1 MWLSPKELQKKMRE
15 ARAVIVV
22 VADHEKL
29 PQRKPR
35 QQLRRHRQRLGLSP
49 FSVTEKVKVQSR
61 EIPVKEMKAT
71 MPEIPVNKGILVNKE
86 NPADQESSATHPLH
100 ANPVS
105 KGNPVSSVSQEKI
118 SPANNANHANKG
130 SHAKTESLAKTVK
143 TESPVKIEK
152 ERKRVNRLQS
162 KKPSRC

>member
-22 VADHEKL
+22 VADPEKL

-35 QQLRRHRQRLGLSP
+35 QQLRRHRQRLGLSL

-71 MPEIPVNKGILVNKE
+71 MPEIPANKGSLVNKE
-86 NPADQESSATHPLH
+86 NPADQESNATHPLH

-118 SPANNANHANKG
+118 SPANNVN
-130 SHAKTESLAKTVK
+130 HAKTENHAKTVK

-152 ERKRVNRLQS
+152 ERKRVNRPQS

>member
-22 VADHEKL
+22 VADPEKL
-29 PQRKPR
+29 PQRKQR
-35 QQLRRHRQRLGLSP
+35 QQLRRHRQRLGLSL

-71 MPEIPVNKGILVNKE
+71 MPEIPANKGSLVNKE
-86 NPADQESSATHPLH
+86 NPADQENSATHPLH

-118 SPANNANHANKG
+118 SPANNVN
-130 SHAKTESLAKTVK
+130 HAKTENHAKTVK

-152 ERKRVNRLQS
+152 ERKRVNRPQS